1 MTHYWIAK
9 TKNAFFLL
17 VVSTLW
23 LACQKNTDLVP
34 AGFVGARNGYQT
46 LYDTTI
52 DLRAYTVKMDSVI
65 TSRLSAYA
73 IGTINDPAFGT
84 SSAALITQVSL
95 PGNGF
100 SWGNGVFKLDSSV
113 LQLRFR
119 NLLSSDGTYFKDYYG
134 DKNAIHTLK
143 VYLLDENLRTDSTYY
158 SSRNYKTTGVVM
170 GSWTGKFNFTDT
182 LTIKQGSQT
191 VVIPP
196 HIRIPMNQTFNDLL
210 YGAELRGEFASQS
223 AFKAAFK
230 GFVVVDES
238 NFGPGG
244 GTIVYVR
251 LNSDVT
257 ALTAFYKDSMAADFP
272 IIGGNNGVDASYNYY
287 NHSNVPADLLQA
299 IGSGSHRDTGFVQP
313 LAGTKLRIE
322 IPNLFDAFS
331 NPKLAINGA
340 ELTFTPQSGSFT
352 ETYPLPIVM
361 SLVGSD
367 SLGKNKFLKDQITEG
382 TNYYGGK
389 LNNNKYS
396 FNIVR
401 HLQDLLIKYKNGAN
415 VNYGMHLI
423 VPADNPITAERV
435 ILDTRKN
442 SGSFKLKVT
451 YTVIK

>member
-9 TKNAFFLL
+9 TKYTFFFLF
-17 VVSTLW
+17 VSSLW
-23 LACQKNTDLVP
+23 FACQKNTDLVP
-34 AGFVGARNGYQT
+34 VGFVGARNGYQT
-46 LYDTTI
+46 LFDTTI

-73 IGTINDPAFGT
+73 IGSINDPSFGT
-84 SSAALITQVSL
+84 SSATLITQFSS

-100 SWGNGVFKLDSSV
+100 SWGTGVFKIDSSV

-134 DKNAIHTLK
+134 NKDAIHTLK
-143 VYLLDENLRTDSTYY
+143 VYLLNEDIRTDSTYY
-158 SSRNYKTTGVVM
+158 SSRNFKTNGVVM

-182 LTIKQGSQT
+182 LTIKQGSRT
-191 VVIPP
+191 EKIPP

-238 NFGPGG
+238 NFSPGEG
-244 GTIVYVR
+244 SIVYVK

-257 ALTAFYKDSMAADFP
+257 ALTAFYKDTLSVDFP

-287 NHSNVPADLLQA
+287 QHTNVPSDLLQG
-299 IGSGSHRDTGFVQP
+299 IGAGSHRDTGFVQP

-322 IPNLFDAFS
+322 IPNLFEALA

-340 ELTFTPQSGSFT
+340 EIIFTPQNGSFS
-352 ETYPLPIVM
+352 ETYSLPTVM

-382 TNYYGGK
+382 SNYYGGK

-401 HLQDLLIKYKNGAN
+401 HLQDLLIKYKDGAN

-442 SGSFKLKVT
+442 SGSFKLKLT

>member
-1 MTHYWIAK
+1 MP
-9 TKNAFFLL
+9 
-17 VVSTLW
+17 V
-23 LACQKNTDLVP
+23 
-34 AGFVGARNGYQT
+34 GFVGARNEYQT
-46 LYDTTI
+46 LFDTTL

-73 IGTINDPAFGT
+73 IGSINDPALGT
-84 SSAALITQVSL
+84 SSAALITQFSL

-100 SWGNGVFKLDSSV
+100 SWGSGVLKIDSSV

-119 NLLSSDGTYFKDYYG
+119 NLLSSNGTYFKDYYG
-134 DKNAIHTLK
+134 DKNATHTLK
-143 VYLLDENLRTDSTYY
+143 VYLLNEDIRTDSNYY
-158 SSRNYKTTGVVM
+158 SSRNYKTNGVVM

-182 LTIKQGSQT
+182 LTIQQGSQT
-191 VVIPP
+191 VIIPP

-210 YGAELRGEFASQS
+210 YGAELRGEFASQT

-238 NFGPGG
+238 NFGPGE

-251 LNSDVT
+251 LNSDAT
-257 ALTAFYKDSMAADFP
+257 ALTAFYGDSLAADFP
-272 IIGGNNGVDASYNYY
+272 IIGGTNGVDASYNYY
-287 NHSNVPADLLQA
+287 QQTNVPADLLQA
-299 IGSGSHRDTGFVQP
+299 IGSGNHRDTGFVQP

-322 IPNLFDAFS
+322 IPNLFDALAD
-331 NPKLAINGA
+331 PKLAINGA
-340 ELTFTPQSGSFT
+340 EITFTPKNGSFT
-352 ETYPLPIVM
+352 ETYSLPTVM

-389 LNNNKYS
+389 LSDNRYS

-401 HLQDLLIKYKNGAN
+401 HLQDLLINYKSGSNI
-415 VNYGMHLI
+415 NYGMHLI

-435 ILDTRKN
+435 IIDTRKN
-442 SGSFKLKVT
+442 SGSFKLKLT